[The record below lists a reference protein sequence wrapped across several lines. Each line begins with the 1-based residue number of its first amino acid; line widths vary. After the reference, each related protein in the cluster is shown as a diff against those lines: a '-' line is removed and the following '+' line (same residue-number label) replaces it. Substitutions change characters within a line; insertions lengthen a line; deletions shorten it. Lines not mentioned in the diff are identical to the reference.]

1 MNMRDELMAL
11 REKAINS
18 PEKIAAADAR
28 KIQTEAFFR
37 LAKQRLRNKFNSN
50 PEVERVSESFYPQ
63 DLDLI
68 RNLYENRLLDEEY
81 LKSLCESE
89 GIDVN
94 ILGDGTWYPSF
105 TFTINL
111 VEKEK
116 SDNKHL

>member
-18 PEKIAAADAR
+18 PEK
-28 KIQTEAFFR
+28 TEAFFR